1 MTKKKKLLFVK
12 KSISHITNKINE
24 EFEKAYNEA
33 AKEFDEKA
41 KAVKICKL
49 NIQLPSFY
57 RVDFPRRWRSVGN
70 HSRVKIRRRKY
81 AKESSN

>member
-12 KSISHITNKINE
+12 KSISHITNKIHE
-24 EFEKAYNEA
+24 EMEKAYDEA
-33 AKEFDEKA
+33 TKEFDENA
-41 KAVKICKL
+41 KTVKICKL
-49 NIQLPSFY
+49 SIQLPTFY
-57 RVDFPRRWRSVGN
+57 RVDLPRRWHSVRN